1 MNTKEKVKK
10 SAEKE
15 KVNYIISH
23 EFGNRNL
30 RDLFTD
36 YVVSRVISD
45 LKGDKIA

>member
-36 YVVSRVISD
+36 YVVSKVVGD
-45 LKGDKIA
+45 LKGDKTA